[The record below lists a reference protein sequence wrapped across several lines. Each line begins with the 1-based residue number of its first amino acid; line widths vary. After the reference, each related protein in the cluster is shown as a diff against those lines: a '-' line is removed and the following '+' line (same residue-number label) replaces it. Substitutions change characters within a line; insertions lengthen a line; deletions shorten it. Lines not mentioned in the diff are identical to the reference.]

1 MSRRSLA
8 AALVVSA
15 ALLGACSPMP
25 GTAAVVDGAR
35 ITERHVTDASAT
47 FTQLLGSAPNT
58 AAIVDALVKE
68 KVITPVAADFG
79 LTASDAQVVEYF
91 GEYTASTGAEPL
103 PESEFT
109 PAGLQV
115 GRYLYLMGEAQM
127 SEDVQEISVSM
138 LEAFQTA
145 DIEVSARYGGYNEN
159 GELLPTAHPWLETF
173 TAER

>member
-1 MSRRSLA
+1 
-8 AALVVSA
+8 
-15 ALLGACSPMP
+15 MP

-68 KVITPVAADFG
+68 KVITPVAEDFG
-79 LTASDAQVVEYF
+79 LTASDAQVIEYF
-91 GEYTASTGAEPL
+91 GEYSASTGVEPL
-103 PESEFT
+103 AESEFT

-127 SEDVQEISVSM
+127 SEDIQEISTSM
-138 LEAFQTA
+138 LEAFQSA
-145 DIEVSARYGGYNEN
+145 DIEVSDRYGGYNEN